1 MRRAGDDDDEEDAP
15 DAAATSYIL
24 SACAVEKHTA
34 GENLLRAPGEI
45 RIHYCRS
52 HLFTPYFSVWKQII
66 CKLNFICVLRQP
78 ALEKMPCS
86 ANFSHLR
93 CNQTLYIYAARCA
106 RPEQL
111 HTNLFI
117 NILQSGLIKLRSPRK
132 CRMLKTNLQLTHTH
146 PNYFITFNITNLLL
160 SACLEPQSER
170 ERLTLPLPRSPKFE
184 ISALAVAGWFASP

>member
-1 MRRAGDDDDEEDAP
+1 VPCFCSIKAACFFSARREKEMRRAGDDDDEEDAP

-93 CNQTLYIYAARCA
+93 CNQLSLYAALCA
-106 RPEQL
+106 ARTIA
-111 HTNLFI
+111 HKFI
-117 NILQSGLIKLRSPRK
+117 YQ
-132 CRMLKTNLQLTHTH
+132 H
-146 PNYFITFNITNLLL
+146 
-160 SACLEPQSER
+160 
-170 ERLTLPLPRSPKFE
+170 
-184 ISALAVAGWFASP
+184 FAKWTY